1 MKANFFMNPKEFLR
15 RRRRFLKMVGPGT
28 VAMLATNII
37 HRRNRDTE
45 YPFRPDSDFY
55 YLTGFSEPEA
65 VLVMI
70 PGRPEGES
78 LLFCRERNQE
88 KEMWTGPRIGIE
100 GAKEVYGMDEAYPI
114 DKLDEMM
121 PSLLENHTRLYYTL
135 GLNSTLDTRV
145 ISWISQVRRKTRT
158 GVRAPSEVV
167 DLERVLH
174 EQRLFKEPSELKR
187 MRKAARIAARAHQRA
202 MQTCQPGMR
211 EYQLEA
217 ELLHEF
223 TRAGARAT
231 AYESI
236 VAAGNNACVLHYSN
250 NDSEIQDGDLVLID
264 AGCEV
269 EYYASDISRTFPANG
284 RFTEA
289 QRQLYDLVLKAQ
301 RAAID
306 EVRPGRR
313 WNDPHDT
320 AVRIITKGLVAL
332 GLLDG
337 KVKDLVK
344 EENYKRFYMHRTGH
358 WLGMDVHDVGEYKV
372 GGEWRELKPGMVLTI
387 EPGIYI
393 PREAEGVPEKYWG
406 IGIRIEDDCLVTET
420 EAEVLTASVPTA
432 PEEIESLMAKRH

>member
-1 MKANFFMNPKEFLR
+1 MNQKEFR
-15 RRRRFLKMVGPGT
+15 RRRQRFLKTLGPGT
-28 VAMLATNII
+28 VAILTTSSVCY
-37 HRRNRDTE
+37 RNRDTE

-55 YLTGFSEPEA
+55 YLTGFPEPEA

-70 PGRPEGES
+70 PGRPEGET
-78 LLFCRERNQE
+78 LLFCRERNAE
-88 KEMWTGPRIGIE
+88 KEMWTGARAGIE
-100 GAKEVYGMDEAYPI
+100 GAKEVYGIDEAHSI
-114 DKLDEMM
+114 AQLDEIM
-121 PSLLENHTRLYYTL
+121 PSLLENRYRIYYTL
-135 GLNSTLDTRV
+135 GLNPTLDARV
-145 ISWISQVRRKTRT
+145 VGWIGQVRRKTRI
-158 GVRAPSEVV
+158 GIRAPSEIV

-174 EQRLFKEPSELKR
+174 EQRLFKATAELKR
-187 MRKAARIAARAHQRA
+187 MRTAARISTCAHRRA
-202 MQTCQPGMR
+202 MQICRPGMR

-223 TRAGARAT
+223 TRAGARSP
-231 AYESI
+231 AYASI
-236 VAAGNNACVLHYSN
+236 VAAGGNACVLHYSDN
-250 NDSEIQDGDLVLID
+250 NGEIHDGDLVLID

-269 EYYASDISRTFPANG
+269 EYYASDITRTFPANG
-284 RFTEA
+284 RFSEA

-320 AVRIITKGLVAL
+320 AVRVLTKGLVAL

-337 KVKDLVK
+337 KVKDLIK

-372 GGEWRELKPGMVLTI
+372 NGEWRELKPGMVLTI

-393 PREAEGVPEKYWG
+393 PREAEGIPKEYWG
-406 IGIRIEDDCLVTET
+406 IGIRIEDDCLVTEA
-420 EAEVLTASVPTA
+420 EAEVLTAAVPTD
-432 PEEIESLMAKRH
+432 PEEIESLMAKHQ